1 MFQKFSNS
9 WKLVKASWRVL
20 QADKELMIFPLVAFF
35 ASFLILITFAVP
47 TVLAG
52 VLDSFMTGGKL
63 SIFSYVVAFLF
74 YAAMYFVT
82 IFSNTALVGAALIR
96 LEGGD
101 PTVQDGFRIAW
112 SKISTIFGYTLIAA
126 TVGVVLRI
134 ISERSGT
141 LGRLVVSLVGFVWSI
156 TTFLVV
162 PVLVAED
169 VGPIDAV
176 KRSGSLLR
184 QTWGEQIAGNLSVGL
199 IFGLIFFLAL
209 LVGIPLIVAAA
220 FSGSVALIVTAV
232 ALVILSLMGISLIS
246 STLSGIYTAAVY
258 RFATTGDTDGYFETD
273 MIKDAFKLKQ

>member
-1 MFQKFSNS
+1 VFQKFSNS